1 MNVRLIAIAA
11 IAAVADIQPSNS
23 RASSDV
29 AALTACAKVFA
40 AGLSTRAAPA
50 TGYRITFANRGYVE
64 TVAQYESGIYT
75 YDVVA
80 RDAKSGA
87 ALASATCTVDET
99 GAVMALSYVPLT
111 AAAPALAAR

>member
-1 MNVRLIAIAA
+1 
-11 IAAVADIQPSNS
+11 
-23 RASSDV
+23 
-29 AALTACAKVFA
+29 
-40 AGLSTRAAPA
+40 
-50 TGYRITFANRGYVE
+50 
-64 TVAQYESGIYT
+64 VAQYESGIYT